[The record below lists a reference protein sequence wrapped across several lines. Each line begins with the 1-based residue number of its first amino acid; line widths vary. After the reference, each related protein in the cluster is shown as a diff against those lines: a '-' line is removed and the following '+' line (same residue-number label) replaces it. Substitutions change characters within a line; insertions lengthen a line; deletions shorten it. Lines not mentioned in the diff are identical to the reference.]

1 MIIRPSPIGNRAHSA
16 PLTTAPIAPSP
27 FRSTCPSRSHTVHTV
42 PLAAGTPDTDAH
54 ARWGCTCTMGMHMGS
69 TCTASRGDA
78 AQWFCADAASL
89 MTVTMAGYARHATT
103 TQPTRSHASRRTHPI
118 HSWSIIHAQ
127 VYVTGHIS
135 QPVATHACIP
145 AKLCFHKPMMPH
157 MHPYTC
163 LPLPCAHTPRP
174 GHLSRRHTE
183 AQLHMS
189 PRTPLHTQCGV
200 EENNSELMTDGW
212 RALRAVNPRSPCLR
226 TCFD

>member
-1 MIIRPSPIGNRAHSA
+1 
-16 PLTTAPIAPSP
+16 
-27 FRSTCPSRSHTVHTV
+27 V

-78 AQWFCADAASL
+78 AQWFCADPASL